1 MNPDDRMHAKPIPSH
16 SIRRFRRPSV
26 VSIILKLALLVGVL
40 YGLAWG
46 ARTIGWLPAG
56 WWPF

>member
-1 MNPDDRMHAKPIPSH
+1 MNPDDRMHAKPIPSN

-26 VSIILKLALLVGVL
+26 VSVALKLILLAAVVF
-40 YGLAWG
+40 GLAWA
-46 ARTIGWLPAG
+46 ARHMGWLPEA